1 MKKTEQEL
9 LDQPKE
15 QVIERQFNHNC
26 DYGFKQSNVKMFI
39 RLAFE
44 SGFENGMN
52 YQKFSNYAK
61 K

>member
-1 MKKTEQEL
+1 MKNTEQEL

-26 DYGFKQSNVKMFI
+26 DYGFKQPNVKRFI
-39 RLAFE
+39 KLAFE
-44 SGFENGMN
+44 SGFKNGMN